1 MWGCVLA
8 SYILYIDR
16 YIYINPDV
24 QVADLPNEFK
34 MFLSF
39 KSLGSSL
46 RACHNCLTIIGHL
59 ATSPEKMKSTGVVML
74 FWLALG
80 LLKKASMN
88 RHDQTLQ
95 S

>member
-1 MWGCVLA
+1 MGNICSENLMWGCVLA
-8 SYILYIDR
+8 SYICI
-16 YIYINPDV
+16 YIYINLDV

-59 ATSPEKMKSTGVVML
+59 AASPEKMKSTGVVML

-80 LLKKASMN
+80 L
-88 RHDQTLQ
+88 
-95 S
+95 